1 MRITKI
7 NYGER
12 IYQRDLNNTKN
23 NELSNKNST
32 VQNQMVT
39 LPNYGYGRDLVNKK
53 QINFTGAND
62 IRKAAETLLQQFP
75 LEDRL
80 ATLFQSLKFGD
91 VIVVGKDFNK
101 AQEAL
106 KKSVQKVSQVIKRE
120 TFMKEDSL
128 NQNYAFI
135 KNALGDTE
143 LLNINDKKL
152 TLITG
157 GKNYSLD
164 PGTSFYVVNHDTVQM
179 GNDVIHIKD
188 KPKHDLT
195 TMSKVFAQTFDY
207 TKEVQDELAKLNQKT
222 ISKRI
227 QQSTK
232 PIGKI
237 TFDKIGGQDKAIDE
251 LKKSILFPIKYPAA
265 YAPEDVT
272 RGFIIHGP
280 AGTGKTA
287 ICRALAN
294 EAGVNSAYISGTAF
308 QSKWVGESEGN
319 VRAFFEGLKEN
330 QPSIGII
337 DEIDAIGNTRG
348 NGDHYSD
355 KLIDQLLTSITDLYE
370 NGDNVYIIGLTNR
383 YDTLDPALKRAERLS
398 KHILMDTPDKDGVRK
413 IFDIH
418 TQNKS
423 LDSDVNVEELVDK
436 LHGMKAVGGD
446 ILYVTKLARENMMN
460 RLGIYEKMNAGTFNE
475 DEIKTA
481 KLTHSDFL
489 SAIEQF
495 KTQNK
500 GNSRVQ
506 IGFNHN
512 K

>member
-7 NYGER
+7 NYGENF
-12 IYQRDLNNTKN
+12 YQKDLSNTKN
-23 NELSNKNST
+23 NELNNRNSAFQT
-32 VQNQMVT
+32 QMVT
-39 LPNYGYGRDLVNKK
+39 MPNFGYGKDLVNRK
-53 QINFTGAND
+53 QINFTGSGE

-80 ATLFQSLKFGD
+80 ATLFQSLKLGD

-101 AQEAL
+101 AQDAL
-106 KKSVQKVSQVIKRE
+106 KKSVKKLEHVIKRE
-120 TFMKEDSL
+120 TFMKDDSL
-128 NQNYAFI
+128 NKNYAFF

-157 GKNYSLD
+157 GKNYSLE
-164 PGTSFYVVNHDTVQM
+164 PGTSFYIVNHDTIQM

-195 TMSKVFAQTFDY
+195 TMSKVFAKTFDY
-207 TKEVQDELAKLNQKT
+207 TKEVQEELAKLNQKT
-222 ISKRI
+222 IAKRI

-232 PIGKI
+232 PIGKMM
-237 TFDKIGGQDKAIDE
+237 FNKIGGQDKAIEE

-265 YAPEDVT
+265 YAPEDIT
-272 RGFIIHGP
+272 RGFILHGP

-308 QSKWVGESEGN
+308 QSKWIGESEGN
-319 VRAFFEGLKEN
+319 VRAFFEGLKDN
-330 QPSIGII
+330 QPAIGII

-383 YDTLDPALKRAERLS
+383 YEALDPALKRAERLS
-398 KHILMDTPDKDGVRK
+398 KHILMDAPDKDGVKK
-413 IFDIH
+413 IFEIH
-418 TQNKS
+418 TENKP
-423 LDSDVNVEELVDK
+423 LADDVNTDELVDK
-436 LHGMKAVGGD
+436 LHKMKAVGGD

-460 RLGIYEKMNAGTFNE
+460 RLGIFEKMNAGTFNE
-475 DEIKTA
+475 EEIKTA
-481 KLTHSDFL
+481 KITQSDFL
-489 SAIEQF
+489 EALEQF

-500 GNSRVQ
+500 GNSRPT